1 MIASWDSTEVHKKLN
16 ELLQENTKLK
26 ETLKQ
31 NNIAMKQ
38 QFNTLSDW
46 QEEIM
51 KVHQNHKKKFAETRE
66 LINYLKK
73 ENTDLK
79 MKLTS
84 EQPNNTEMGY
94 DVRYMVLFYTLL
106 LLMILT

>member
-1 MIASWDSTEVHKKLN
+1 MIASWDTAEVHKKLN

-38 QFNTLSDW
+38 QFNVLASW

-51 KVHQNHKKKFAETRE
+51 RLHQNHKKKFGETRE

-73 ENTDLK
+73 ENTELK
-79 MKLTS
+79 MKLASGLTS
-84 EQPNNTEMGY
+84 YIETGCE
-94 DVRYMVLFYTLL
+94 V
-106 LLMILT
+106 

>member
-1 MIASWDSTEVHKKLN
+1 MIASWDTAEVHKKLN

-38 QFNTLSDW
+38 QFNVLASW

-51 KVHQNHKKKFAETRE
+51 RLHQNHKKKFGETRE

-73 ENTDLK
+73 ENTELK
-79 MKLTS
+79 MKLASGLTS
-84 EQPNNTEMGY
+84 YIETGSE
-94 DVRYMVLFYTLL
+94 V
-106 LLMILT
+106 

>member
-1 MIASWDSTEVHKKLN
+1 MIASWDTAEVHKKLN

-38 QFNTLSDW
+38 QFNVLATW

-51 KVHQNHKKKFAETRE
+51 RLHQNHKKKFGETRE

-73 ENTDLK
+73 ENTELK
-79 MKLTS
+79 MKLASGLTS
-84 EQPNNTEMGY
+84 YIETGCE
-94 DVRYMVLFYTLL
+94 V
-106 LLMILT
+106 

>member
-1 MIASWDSTEVHKKLN
+1 MIASWDTAEVHKKLN

-38 QFNTLSDW
+38 QFNVLASW

-51 KVHQNHKKKFAETRE
+51 RLHQNHKKKFGETRE

-73 ENTDLK
+73 ENTELK
-79 MKLTS
+79 MKLASGLTS
-84 EQPNNTEMGY
+84 YTETGCE
-94 DVRYMVLFYTLL
+94 V
-106 LLMILT
+106 

>member
-1 MIASWDSTEVHKKLN
+1 MIASWDTTEVHKKLN

-38 QFNTLSDW
+38 QFNVLASW

-51 KVHQNHKKKFAETRE
+51 RLHQNHKKKFGETRE

-73 ENTDLK
+73 ENTELK
-79 MKLTS
+79 MKLASGLTS
-84 EQPNNTEMGY
+84 YIETGCE
-94 DVRYMVLFYTLL
+94 V
-106 LLMILT
+106 

>member
-1 MIASWDSTEVHKKLN
+1 MIASWDTAEVHKKLN

-38 QFNTLSDW
+38 QFNVLASW

-51 KVHQNHKKKFAETRE
+51 RLHQNHKKKFGETRE

-73 ENTDLK
+73 ENTELK
-79 MKLTS
+79 IKLASGLTS
-84 EQPNNTEMGY
+84 YIETGCE
-94 DVRYMVLFYTLL
+94 V
-106 LLMILT
+106 